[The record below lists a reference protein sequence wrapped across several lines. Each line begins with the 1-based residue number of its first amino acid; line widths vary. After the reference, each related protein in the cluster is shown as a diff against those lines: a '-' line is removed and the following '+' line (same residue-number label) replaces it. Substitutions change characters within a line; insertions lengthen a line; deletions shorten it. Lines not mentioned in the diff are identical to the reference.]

1 MFCATS
7 DNAPFPAQIR
17 QLCGSCLRSLR
28 AEYTRVFVGSR
39 NRTNSAL
46 VFGIVLSYL
55 WLIHWFW
62 LRGVLSEDD
71 KPIVDTKLAGTLEIS
86 ASQTSNGPGK

>member
-1 MFCATS
+1 MRRFRRRYAS
-7 DNAPFPAQIR
+7 YAALAFAVSRRN
-17 QLCGSCLRSLR
+17 
-28 AEYTRVFVGSR
+28 TRVFVGSR

>member
-1 MFCATS
+1 MRLLPSQFAGGIHTS
-7 DNAPFPAQIR
+7 FR
-17 QLCGSCLRSLR
+17 GFKKSH
-28 AEYTRVFVGSR
+28 
-39 NRTNSAL
+39 SAL

-71 KPIVDTKLAGTLEIS
+71 KPIVDTKIAGTLEIS

>member
-1 MFCATS
+1 MKENMISA
-7 DNAPFPAQIR
+7 
-17 QLCGSCLRSLR
+17 
-28 AEYTRVFVGSR
+28 YFVIP
-39 NRTNSAL
+39 L

-62 LRGVLSEDD
+62 LRGVLNEDD
-71 KPIVDTKLAGTLEIS
+71 KPIVDTKIAGTLEIS